1 MMCAFPPKGGCI
13 APPIIHAMS
22 RFMALSFAVHRSRSG
37 AKRSPFKAKLNVALR
52 QSQIG
57 EVATFETTFRDDDVR
72 EFRLTCG
79 VHSTRCTNEALISA
93 NQLREGVMK
102 IIRRE
107 FLFLSGITVAVPAM
121 SKFALAQ
128 AQAGPKLTQV
138 LRKDL
143 ENQGQLV
150 QETIVSVVEF
160 GPGTAAPWHMHPGAQ
175 ELLHVFEGNVMM
187 EIEGKGAT

>member
-22 RFMALSFAVHRSRSG
+22 RYMALSFAIHRSRSG
-37 AKRSPFKAKLNVALR
+37 AKRSPFKAKLIVSLR

-57 EVATFETTFRDDDVR
+57 EVATSTFRDGDVR

-79 VHSTRCTNEALISA
+79 VHSTQCTNEALISA
-93 NQLREGVMK
+93 NQLREGAMK

-138 LRKDL
+138 LR
-143 ENQGQLV
+143 
-150 QETIVSVVEF
+150 
-160 GPGTAAPWHMHPGAQ
+160 
-175 ELLHVFEGNVMM
+175 
-187 EIEGKGAT
+187 